1 MAYSPLT
8 EQLIQSLR
16 SLPGIGVR
24 SAQKMALHL
33 LERDRIGASRLADAL
48 TTAVEGVGH
57 CSFCQMLTEDE
68 ICLTCLDTSRDKHVI
83 CVVETPSDFSAIE
96 ESGAFAGQYFILMG
110 HLSPINGIGPDDIG
124 IPKLMKRLE
133 SESIKELIIATNPTV
148 EGEATAH
155 YIATEAHQFDAIQ
168 VTRIAHGIPAGGL
181 IEQVDGQTLH
191 RALHSRATLE

>member
-33 LERDRIGASRLADAL
+33 LERDRIGATRLADAL
-48 TTAVEGVGH
+48 SSAVEGVGH
-57 CSFCQMLTEDE
+57 CSFCQMLTEDDT
-68 ICLTCLDTSRDKHVI
+68 CLTCLDASRDKHVI
-83 CVVETPSDFSAIE
+83 CVVETPSDFAAIE
-96 ESGAFAGQYFILMG
+96 ESGAFTGQYFILMG
-110 HLSPINGIGPDDIG
+110 HLSPINGVGPDDIG
-124 IPKLMKRLE
+124 IPKLINRLE
-133 SESIKELIIATNPTV
+133 SEPISELIIATNPTV

-155 YIATEAHQFDAIQ
+155 YIATEVHQFDAIR
-168 VTRIAHGIPAGGL
+168 VSRIAHGIPSGGL

-191 RALHSRATLE
+191 KALHSRATLE